1 MLFRRSVLAPSLLTL
16 LSACATIPVDS
27 LVQLSRVDVM
37 TTDLAQL
44 RAAVWLPAEL
54 QPLADAAR
62 LSVIVKRQGHPDDT
76 LDLGLVAS
84 TDPADAEA
92 FPPSKGHYLVYGL
105 APADQ
110 ARLDTV
116 RRAILAD
123 RQPGSM
129 TLGVGVR
136 AFCRTGAIPAGPL
149 LASSYVRTA
158 ETAAY
163 VPLLMRFDLRSD
175 PRLAAAFDAVAPC

>member
-1 MLFRRSVLAPSLLTL
+1 MLFRRSVLALSLLTL
-16 LSACATIPVDS
+16 LSACATIPIGS

-54 QPLADAAR
+54 QPLPDAAR
-62 LSVIVKRQGHPDDT
+62 LSVIVTRQGFPDDT

-84 TDPADAEA
+84 TDPADADA

-116 RRAILAD
+116 RAILAD

-136 AFCRTGAIPAGPL
+136 AFCRTGTIPAGPL